1 MIKDPTIVTA
11 LRAGP
16 LDVVALIRQIWR
28 ADCGAVV
35 TFEGTTRSPSEG
47 REVKS
52 LEYEAYE
59 GHAEKQLSAL
69 AAEAATKFGLGGVV
83 AVHRTGAVPIGEPS
97 VVVAVAAAHRAEAFE
112 GARWLIDRVKA
123 DVAIWK
129 KEIFADGG
137 AWVGV
142 EG

>member
-11 LRAGP
+11 LRAEP
-16 LDVVALIRQIWR
+16 LDVAALIRQIWR

-35 TFEGTTRSPSEG
+35 TFEGTTRSPNEG
-47 REVKS
+47 REVKV

-59 GHAEKQLSAL
+59 GRAEKQLRAL
-69 AAEAATKFGLGGVV
+69 AGEAAATFGLGGVV
-83 AVHRTGAVPIGEPS
+83 AVHRTGVVPIGEPS
-97 VVVAVAAAHRAEAFE
+97 VVVSVAAAHRTEAFE
-112 GARWLIDRVKA
+112 GARWLIDRIKA

-129 KEIFADGG
+129 KEIFADGE

>member
-1 MIKDPTIVTA
+1 MTAVTIVTA
-11 LRAGP
+11 LSDGP
-16 LDVVALIRQIWR
+16 LDVVALIHQIWR

-35 TFEGTTRSPSEG
+35 TFEGTTRSPNEG
-47 REVKS
+47 REVRS

-59 GHAEKQLSAL
+59 DRALKQLRAL
-69 AAEAATKFGLGGVV
+69 AEEAAATFGLGGVV
-83 AVHRTGAVPIGEPS
+83 AVHRTGAVPIGQPS
-97 VVVAVAAAHRAEAFE
+97 VVVACASAHRGEAFD
-112 GARWLIDRVKA
+112 GARWLIDRIKA

-129 KEIFADGG
+129 KEIFVDGE

>member
-11 LRAGP
+11 LSEGP
-16 LDVVALIRQIWR
+16 LDVVSLIRQIWR

-35 TFEGTTRSPSEG
+35 TFEGTTRSPNEG

-59 GHAEKQLSAL
+59 GRAQKQLREL
-69 AAEAATKFGLGGVV
+69 AEEATAQFGLGGVV
-83 AVHRTGAVPIGEPS
+83 AVHRTGAVPIGQPS

-112 GARWLIDRVKA
+112 GARWLIDRIKA

-129 KEIFADGG
+129 KEIFADGE

>member
-1 MIKDPTIVTA
+1 MKDVIIVTA
-11 LRAGP
+11 LSEGP

-35 TFEGTTRSPSEG
+35 TFEGTTRSPNEG
-47 REVKS
+47 RDVKS

-59 GHAEKQLSAL
+59 DRARTQLHELAED
-69 AAEAATKFGLGGVV
+69 AAARFGLGGVV
-83 AVHRTGAVPIGEPS
+83 AVHRTGPVAIGEPS
-97 VVVAVAAAHRAEAFE
+97 VVVACASAHRGEAFE
-112 GARWLIDRVKA
+112 GARWLIDRIKA

-129 KEIFADGG
+129 KEIFADGE

-142 EG
+142 ES